1 MFNKKLVFIF
11 GRFQVPTKGHAEMI
25 MFGADYA
32 RRTGAEYRV
41 YTSQSHDS
49 VKNPLPYHTKVGILR
64 QLFPGINVIEDP
76 SAKTAFHICRK
87 LSEQG
92 YEDVTMIVGGDRVRE
107 FQQGI
112 GKYVVPRDNPKFN
125 PDKNYGFKRFS
136 VINSGAR
143 VAGVSGTQMREYIR
157 QNKFAEFMKVA
168 PTKNTMLA
176 KKIFKAA
183 KDNLREDILNE
194 DMTRKEF
201 DGHLKSFMKFT
212 ADKLGFDEMP
222 EVIYKEPDDH
232 GDQPSFGGYAPGEK
246 KLVVMTK
253 NRHPM
258 DIFRT
263 VAHELVHHKQNLDGR
278 LGKDIKQEGSTG
290 SDIENEANSEA
301 GKVMRWFGKSNP
313 DMFGKSFVIENEQL
327 DELDIKTLTSYSK
340 QAKSER
346 RDLNKY
352 RFYDS
357 QKEKERDDRKFKNRG
372 VGLDRA
378 EDKIEKWKEAQKP
391 TPGQKRAASW
401 AEKRKIK
408 DPVERKNTH
417 FSGGGRYVSKINE
430 GYAILLGGVP
440 GSGKDKVLKEAIL
453 PHGFKEVSQENFK
466 LDECTGENLV
476 VNGTMSGYEQTRQ
489 IKDILESAGYKTMM
503 VFVNTSDEVSKQRNE
518 SRATKGGRVIAEN
531 VRFSKWQSAQIN
543 LEKYDRLFEKVIE
556 VKNDFD
562 VNDIA
567 DTWSKLMESVS
578 KEIVEFT
585 LSDAD
590 RNFEQMLNEV
600 GGAGNWGT
608 PKLTHRYQKDTP
620 GQTIGFRPMKVL
632 RLKNKMKNEQKNQSK
647 GPSPSLQ
654 ISADRIGQEVGFPK
668 SPGFG
673 TPFDDFSVG
682 ISPSVINDPIGRWM
696 VKEETKRRFK
706 EKYGQ
711 LAEQKIRETADRL
724 KKAQYES
731 LVDPY
736 AGGGQGATPNSGNV
750 EDIRPDIN
758 AEDEKTSLFKRKR
771 KLNNRR

>member
-1 MFNKKLVFIF
+1 MFNKKIVFIF
-11 GRFQVPTKGHAEMI
+11 GRFQVPTRGHAEMI
-25 MFGADYA
+25 MYGADYA

-49 VKNPLPYHTKVGILR
+49 VKNPLPYHTKIGILR

-92 YEDVTMIVGGDRVRE
+92 YEDVTMIVGADRVKE
-107 FQQGI
+107 FQQQI
-112 GKYVVPRDNPKFN
+112 GKYVMPRDNPKFN
-125 PDKNYGFKRFS
+125 PDRNYGFKRFS

-157 QNKFAEFMKVA
+157 QNKFSEFMKVA
-168 PTKNTMLA
+168 PTRNTMLA

-183 KDNLREDILNE
+183 KDNLREDVLNE

-201 DGHLKSFMKFT
+201 DGHLKSFIKFT

-222 EVIYKEPDDH
+222 EVIYKDADDH
-232 GDQPSFGGYAPGEK
+232 GDQPSFGGYAPGDK

-301 GKVMRWFGKSNP
+301 GKIMRYFGRENP
-313 DMFGKSFVIENEQL
+313 FYFDMQYVTEQEKL
-327 DELDIKTLTSYSK
+327 DELDIKTIGNYRK
-340 QAKSER
+340 YAKPEYHEYR
-346 RDLNKY
+346 KY
-352 RFYDS
+352 YTFNNEKD
-357 QKEKERDDRKFKNRG
+357 KEFVQRKVKNRAQGIDRADDRM
-372 VGLDRA
+372 
-378 EDKIEKWKEAQKP
+378 EKWKEAQKP
-391 TPGQKRAASW
+391 TPGQKRAAIW
-401 AEKRKIK
+401 ARKREMKKSQTNEDSAIIL
-408 DPVERKNTH
+408 
-417 FSGGGRYVSKINE
+417 SGT
-430 GYAILLGGVP
+430 P
-440 GSGKDKVLKEAIL
+440 GSGKDKILKEAIL
-453 PHGFKEVSQENFK
+453 PFGFKEVSQENFK
-466 LDECTGENLV
+466 VEDCTGENLV

-503 VFVNTSDEVSKQRNE
+503 VFVNTSDIVSKQRNE

-608 PKLTHRYQKDTP
+608 PKLTKRYQKDTP

-632 RLKNKMKNEQKNQSK
+632 RFKNKMKNEQKNQNK

-654 ISADRIGQEVGFPK
+654 ISADRIGQEIGFPK

-696 VKEETKRRFK
+696 VKEETKKRFK
-706 EKYGQ
+706 EKYGK
-711 LAEQKIRETADRL
+711 LAEQKIRETAERL

-731 LVDPY
+731 LVYPY

-750 EDIRPDIN
+750 EDIRPDVN
-758 AEDEKTSLFKRKR
+758 AEDEKTSLFRKR
-771 KLNNRR
+771 KHKYTK

>member
-49 VKNPLPYHTKVGILR
+49 VKNPLPYHTKVGLLR

-183 KDNLREDILNE
+183 KDNLREDVLNE

-278 LGKDIKQEGSTG
+278 LGKDIAHEGSTG

-313 DMFGKSFVIENEQL
+313 DMFGKSFVIE
-327 DELDIKTLTSYSK
+327 
-340 QAKSER
+340 
-346 RDLNKY
+346 
-352 RFYDS
+352 
-357 QKEKERDDRKFKNRG
+357 G
-372 VGLDRA
+372 
-378 EDKIEKWKEAQKP
+378 
-391 TPGQKRAASW
+391 
-401 AEKRKIK
+401 
-408 DPVERKNTH
+408 H
-417 FSGGGRYVSKINE
+417 
-430 GYAILLGGVP
+430 AILLGGVP

>member
-1 MFNKKLVFIF
+1 MKKIVFTF
-11 GRFQVPTKGHAEMI
+11 GRYNPPTTGHAELI
-25 MFGADYA
+25 TYA
-32 RRTGAEYRV
+32 VKLAQKKGAEHRI
-41 YTSQSHDS
+41 YTSQSHDPS
-49 VKNPLPYHTKVGILR
+49 KNPLAPKQKMAFLR
-64 QLFPGINVIEDP
+64 QIFPGVNFVDDP
-76 SAKTAFHICRK
+76 SMKTAFAIAKK
-87 LSEQG
+87 LADQG
-92 YEDVTMIVGGDRVRE
+92 YEDVTFVVGDDRVRE
-107 FQQGI
+107 FTIQL
-112 GKYVVPRDNPKFN
+112 GKYVKPRTDKDFDPKKHY
-125 PDKNYGFKRFS
+125 PFKHFQVVS
-136 VINSGAR
+136 SGAR
-143 VAGVSGTQMREYIR
+143 KKGISGTDLRAAVRRGDFATFAKASAARDKSLVR
-157 QNKFAEFMKVA
+157 QIFSA
-168 PTKNTMLA
+168 TKAQLKEQA
-176 KKIFKAA
+176 
-183 KDNLREDILNE
+183 LNE

-278 LGKDIKQEGSTG
+278 LGKDIAHEGSTG

-313 DMFGKSFVIENEQL
+313 DMFGKSFVI
-327 DELDIKTLTSYSK
+327 
-340 QAKSER
+340 
-346 RDLNKY
+346 
-352 RFYDS
+352 
-357 QKEKERDDRKFKNRG
+357 
-372 VGLDRA
+372 
-378 EDKIEKWKEAQKP
+378 
-391 TPGQKRAASW
+391 
-401 AEKRKIK
+401 
-408 DPVERKNTH
+408 
-417 FSGGGRYVSKINE
+417 E

-632 RLKNKMKNEQKNQSK
+632 RFKNKMKNEQKNQSK

-654 ISADRIGQEVGFPK
+654 ISADRIGQEIGFAK

-706 EKYGQ
+706 EKYGK
-711 LAEQKIRETADRL
+711 LAEQKIRETAERL

-758 AEDEKTSLFKRKR
+758 AEDEKTSLFRKR
-771 KLNNRR
+771 KHKYTK

>member
-1 MFNKKLVFIF
+1 MKKIVFTF
-11 GRFQVPTKGHAEMI
+11 GRYNPPTTGHAELI
-25 MFGADYA
+25 NYTVRLAQKKGADH
-32 RRTGAEYRV
+32 RI
-41 YTSQSHDS
+41 YTSQSHDPS
-49 VKNPLPYHTKVGILR
+49 KNPLSPRQKMTFLR
-64 QLFPGINVIEDP
+64 QIFPGVNFVDDP
-76 SAKTAFHICRK
+76 SMKTAFAIAKK
-87 LSEQG
+87 LANEG
-92 YEDVTMIVGGDRVRE
+92 YEDVTFVVGEDRVRE
-107 FQQGI
+107 FSVQL
-112 GKYVVPRDNPKFN
+112 GKYVKPRTDKDFDPKKHY
-125 PDKNYGFKRFS
+125 PFKHFQVVS
-136 VINSGAR
+136 SGAR
-143 VAGVSGTQMREYIR
+143 KKGISGTDLRAAVRRGDFATFAKASAARDRKMAREI
-157 QNKFAEFMKVA
+157 FAATRSQLKEQA
-168 PTKNTMLA
+168 
-176 KKIFKAA
+176 
-183 KDNLREDILNE
+183 LNE

-212 ADKLGFDEMP
+212 AEKLGFDELP
-222 EVIYKEPDDH
+222 KVIYKEPDDH
-232 GDQPSFGGYAPGEK
+232 GDQPSFGGYSPDEK
-246 KLVVMTK
+246 KLIVMTK

-357 QKEKERDDRKFKNRG
+357 QKEKERDNRKFKNRG
-372 VGLDRA
+372 VGLNRA

-391 TPGQKRAASW
+391 TPGQKRGAIW

-417 FSGGGRYVSKINE
+417 FSGGGRYVSKIHE
-430 GYAILLGGVP
+430 GHAILLGGVP

-453 PHGFKEVSQENFK
+453 PHGFKELSQENFRVE
-466 LDECTGENLV
+466 DCTGENLV
-476 VNGTMSGYEQTRQ
+476 INGTMSGYEQTRQ
-489 IKDILESAGYKTMM
+489 IKNILESAGYKTMM
-503 VFVNTSDEVSKQRNE
+503 VFVNTSDEVSRQRNE
-518 SRATKGGRVIAEN
+518 ARAVKGGRVIAEN
-531 VRFSKWQSAQIN
+531 VRFSKWQTAQVN

-556 VKNDFD
+556 VRNDFD
-562 VNDIA
+562 VNNIA

-590 RNFEQMLNEV
+590 RKFENMLNEV

-608 PKLTHRYQKDTP
+608 PQLTRRYQKDTP

-632 RLKNKMKNEQKNQSK
+632 SFKNKMKTNEKKPQA
-647 GPSPSLQ
+647 PSLQ

-682 ISPSVINDPIGRWM
+682 ISPSVINDPVGRWM
-696 VKEETKRRFK
+696 VKEETRRMFK
-706 EKYGQ
+706 EKYGK
-711 LAEQKIRETADRL
+711 LAEQKIRETANRL
-724 KKAQYES
+724 RKES
-731 LVDPY
+731 LIDPY
-736 AGGGQGATPNSGNV
+736 AGGGQGMTPNSGNV
-750 EDIRPDIN
+750 EDMRPDPN
-758 AEDEKTSLFKRKR
+758 AEDEKTSLFRKRKR
-771 KLNNRR
+771 LNNKR

>member
-1 MFNKKLVFIF
+1 MKKIVFTF
-11 GRFQVPTKGHAEMI
+11 GRYNPPTTGHAELI
-25 MFGADYA
+25 NYTVRLAQKKGADH
-32 RRTGAEYRV
+32 RI
-41 YTSQSHDS
+41 YTSQSHDPS
-49 VKNPLPYHTKVGILR
+49 KNPLSPRQKMTFLR
-64 QLFPGINVIEDP
+64 QIFPGVNFVDDP
-76 SAKTAFHICRK
+76 SMKTAFAIAKK
-87 LSEQG
+87 LANEG
-92 YEDVTMIVGGDRVRE
+92 YEDVTFVVGEDRVRE
-107 FQQGI
+107 FSVQL
-112 GKYVVPRDNPKFN
+112 GKYVKPRTDKDFDPKKHY
-125 PDKNYGFKRFS
+125 PFKHFQVVS
-136 VINSGAR
+136 SGAR
-143 VAGVSGTQMREYIR
+143 KKGISGTDLRAAVRRGDFATFAKASAARDRKMAREI
-157 QNKFAEFMKVA
+157 FAATRSQLKEQA
-168 PTKNTMLA
+168 
-176 KKIFKAA
+176 
-183 KDNLREDILNE
+183 LNE

-212 ADKLGFDEMP
+212 AEKLGFDELP
-222 EVIYKEPDDH
+222 KVIYKEPDDH
-232 GDQPSFGGYAPGEK
+232 GDQPSFGGYSPDEK
-246 KLVVMTK
+246 KLIVMTK

-357 QKEKERDDRKFKNRG
+357 QKEKERDNRKFKNRG
-372 VGLDRA
+372 VGLNRA

-391 TPGQKRAASW
+391 TPGQKRTAIW

-417 FSGGGRYVSKINE
+417 FSGGGRYVSKIHE
-430 GYAILLGGVP
+430 GHAILLGGVP

-453 PHGFKEVSQENFK
+453 PHGFKELSQENFRVE
-466 LDECTGENLV
+466 DCTGENLV
-476 VNGTMSGYEQTRQ
+476 INGTMSGYEQTRQ
-489 IKDILESAGYKTMM
+489 IKNILESAGYKTMM
-503 VFVNTSDEVSKQRNE
+503 VFVNTSDEVSRQRNE
-518 SRATKGGRVIAEN
+518 ARAVKGGRVIAEN
-531 VRFSKWQSAQIN
+531 VRFSKWQTAQVN

-556 VKNDFD
+556 VRNDFD
-562 VNDIA
+562 VNNIA

-590 RNFEQMLNEV
+590 RKFENMLNEV

-608 PKLTHRYQKDTP
+608 PQLTRRYQKDTP

-632 RLKNKMKNEQKNQSK
+632 SFKNKMKTNEKKPQE
-647 GPSPSLQ
+647 PSLQ
-654 ISADRIGQEVGFPK
+654 ISADRIGQEVGFAK

-682 ISPSVINDPIGRWM
+682 ISPSVINDPVGRWM
-696 VKEETKRRFK
+696 VKEETRRMFK
-706 EKYGQ
+706 EKYGK
-711 LAEQKIRETADRL
+711 LAEQKIRETANRL
-724 KKAQYES
+724 RKES
-731 LVDPY
+731 LIDPY
-736 AGGGQGATPNSGNV
+736 AGGGQGMTPNSGNV
-750 EDIRPDIN
+750 EDMRPDPN
-758 AEDEKTSLFKRKR
+758 AEDEKTSLFRKRKR
-771 KLNNRR
+771 LNNKR

>member
-1 MFNKKLVFIF
+1 MKKIVFTF
-11 GRFQVPTKGHAEMI
+11 GRYNPPTTGHAELI
-25 MFGADYA
+25 TYA
-32 RRTGAEYRV
+32 VKLAQKKGAEHRI
-41 YTSQSHDS
+41 YTSQSHDPS
-49 VKNPLPYHTKVGILR
+49 KNPLAPKQKMAFLR
-64 QLFPGINVIEDP
+64 QIFPGVNFVDDP
-76 SAKTAFHICRK
+76 SMKTAFAIAKK
-87 LSEQG
+87 LADQG
-92 YEDVTMIVGGDRVRE
+92 YEDVTFVVGDDRVRE
-107 FQQGI
+107 FTIQL
-112 GKYVVPRDNPKFN
+112 GKYVKPRTDKDFDPKKHY
-125 PDKNYGFKRFS
+125 PFKHFQVVS
-136 VINSGAR
+136 SGAR
-143 VAGVSGTQMREYIR
+143 KKGISGTDLRAAVRRGDFATFAKASAARDKSLVR
-157 QNKFAEFMKVA
+157 QIFSA
-168 PTKNTMLA
+168 TKAQLKEQA
-176 KKIFKAA
+176 
-183 KDNLREDILNE
+183 LNE

-201 DGHLKSFMKFT
+201 HGHLKSFIKFT

-278 LGKDIKQEGSTG
+278 LGKDIAHEGSTG

-313 DMFGKSFVIENEQL
+313 DMFGKSFVIE
-327 DELDIKTLTSYSK
+327 
-340 QAKSER
+340 
-346 RDLNKY
+346 
-352 RFYDS
+352 
-357 QKEKERDDRKFKNRG
+357 G
-372 VGLDRA
+372 
-378 EDKIEKWKEAQKP
+378 
-391 TPGQKRAASW
+391 
-401 AEKRKIK
+401 
-408 DPVERKNTH
+408 H
-417 FSGGGRYVSKINE
+417 
-430 GYAILLGGVP
+430 AILLGGVP

-489 IKDILESAGYKTMM
+489 IKDILESTGYKTMM

-632 RLKNKMKNEQKNQSK
+632 RFKNKMKNEQKNQSK

-654 ISADRIGQEVGFPK
+654 ISADRIGQEIGFAK

-706 EKYGQ
+706 EKYGK
-711 LAEQKIRETADRL
+711 LAEQKIRETAERL
-724 KKAQYES
+724 KKSQYES

-758 AEDEKTSLFKRKR
+758 AEDEKTSLFRKR
-771 KLNNRR
+771 KHKYTK